1 MSVSELEIIGYDS
14 AMSEVADMIR
24 NALKNEQLDR
34 MPASMALRILLASI
48 EMGLDLDQFLDPF
61 KNSPPKIVDLKCLR
75 NTLDNRGS
83 FQYNGTTK

>member
-1 MSVSELEIIGYDS
+1 MGEKVMSVSELEIIGYDS

-48 EMGLDLDQFLDPF
+48 EMGLDLD
-61 KNSPPKIVDLKCLR
+61 
-75 NTLDNRGS
+75 
-83 FQYNGTTK
+83 

>member
-48 EMGLDLDQFLDPF
+48 EMGLDLD
-61 KNSPPKIVDLKCLR
+61 
-75 NTLDNRGS
+75 
-83 FQYNGTTK
+83 